1 MWSYPLNWYP
11 LKPTAVPLTFL
22 GCQHQENSFHWSR
35 LSSYAISTYSSPA
48 ISMLHTV
55 GICSNLCLSRLCF
68 EFTFSS
74 SVKVPTLSEQSV
86 LLSLKKDIILKFI
99 AALKFHFGSTV
110 KFLVLYIM
118 IAKADHQLILHYRF
132 YNVSFVYKTALLL
145 PVFQ

>member
-1 MWSYPLNWYP
+1 MIRR
-11 LKPTAVPLTFL
+11 TASTEADYLVK
-22 GCQHQENSFHWSR
+22 
-35 LSSYAISTYSSPA
+35 AISTYSGPT

-55 GICSNLCLSRLCF
+55 GICSNLCSSRLCF

-86 LLSLKKDIILKFI
+86 LLSLKKDISKFI

-118 IAKADHQLILHYRF
+118 IAKADHQ
-132 YNVSFVYKTALLL
+132 
-145 PVFQ
+145 